1 VTGRPQAAEA
11 APEYFRYID
20 LVPGEDALAAL
31 EAQLGETVRF
41 LGGISESQSLHRY
54 APGKWSIREVLGH
67 INDGER
73 LFLFRAF
80 WFARG
85 LTAPLPGYDEDTVA
99 AVARADRFAWSAH
112 VEDFKAV
119 RLASLS
125 FFRNL
130 GPEAWMARG
139 VANDNPFTVR
149 ALAFSLAGHV
159 AHHTKVLKER
169 YL

>member
-1 VTGRPQAAEA
+1 MTGRPEAAEA
-11 APEYFRYID
+11 APELFRYIA
-20 LVPGEDALAAL
+20 LVPGEDPLRAL
-31 EAQLGETVRF
+31 EVQLPEMAAF
-41 LGGISESQSLHRY
+41 LGSISEDKSLHRY
-54 APGKWSIREVLGH
+54 APGKWSMRQVLGH
-67 INDGER
+67 MNDGER

-80 WFARG
+80 WAARG
-85 LTAPLPGYDEDTVA
+85 LQAPLPGYDEDTVA
-99 AVARADRFAWSAH
+99 AVAQADRFAWSAH

-119 RLASLS
+119 RLATLT

-130 GPEAWMARG
+130 APEAWMSRG

-149 ALAFSLAGHV
+149 ALAWALAGHV